1 MLGHRTGRGG
11 GPAGHR
17 VPGLPLRALHVRT
30 LRRPPLHRR
39 TLLSL
44 CGAGLLLPGRVV
56 VRPLL
61 VDLRPLQRTARA
73 RRGTP
78 PHRRAWTS
86 VAVVLLNS
94 DDDTTVWE
102 VLKEAAKLTRCST
115 CQLPREKAYHNGR
128 NTGCREKLTK
138 HKSLKIV
145 CPLFTL
151 FQHVLLADET
161 LLKPKRWL
169 VY

>member
-1 MLGHRTGRGG
+1 MSLIQMLGHRTGRGG

-61 VDLRPLQRTARA
+61 VDLRPLQRTARP

-78 PHRRAWTS
+78 PHRRARTS
-86 VAVVLLNS
+86 VAVVLLMMRDDRSNQNS
-94 DDDTTVWE
+94 D
-102 VLKEAAKLTRCST
+102 K
-115 CQLPREKAYHNGR
+115 
-128 NTGCREKLTK
+128 TK
-138 HKSLKIV
+138 TDQWDGWALWQETFSLI
-145 CPLFTL
+145 
-151 FQHVLLADET
+151 
-161 LLKPKRWL
+161 
-169 VY
+169 